1 MNEKEKSLE
10 LAKLMGWDVVTLT
23 GDSDWYVVREAI
35 LKLDEYP
42 VLEPYSPRGEGLA
55 QFGAILLQHKEVF
68 AEFDKNRYGWEQ
80 RDCEGNW
87 NVGDEYK
94 PTQAAILDE
103 ILKLNGVKL

>member
-1 MNEKEKSLE
+1 MNIKDKGIALS
-10 LAKLMGWDVVTLT
+10 KLMGWDVVTLT

-55 QFGAILLQHKEVF
+55 QFAAILLQFPDVF
-68 AEFDKNRYGWEQ
+68 AEFDKNKYGWEQ

-94 PTQAAILDE
+94 PTQENILDE